1 MASKN
6 ERYLNAPIQLY
17 KDFLINSNDALSRIA
32 AYSCFEYE
40 EINGVSF
47 EYAAHYL
54 GLSYNDYKVAE
65 NAAYKIYE
73 SIKGN
78 PPKVGISM
86 AIYNKFR
93 WEKEKTEFEKVCLLG
108 HVAIKSILQQK
119 TYCKIDNKFWLSRM
133 DGQPTSLEFPK
144 LSVMIRK
151 YANEYQ
157 TRKIKNELKLNW
169 GLVTTSKNTRG
180 FYVSYK
186 LTLAQLMKVEEKNRP
201 SFKLKQQMKLESETR
216 KKVLEELGGNTTM

>member
-1 MASKN
+1 MASKD
-6 ERYLNAPIQLY
+6 ERYLNSPIQLWNG
-17 KDFLINSNDALSRIA
+17 FLKNSNKVFEKVGLF
-32 AYSCFEYE
+32 SCYEYAKT
-40 EINGVSF
+40 NDVSF
-47 EYAAHYL
+47 EQAADYV
-54 GLSYNDYKVAE
+54 GLKYNDVSTAGSYAHKV
-65 NAAYKIYE
+65 YE
-73 SIKGN
+73 SIKGS
-78 PPKVGISM
+78 PPKVGLNM

-93 WEKEKTEFEKVCLLG
+93 WEEEKTEFEKVCLLG
-108 HVAIKSILQQK
+108 HLAIKSILQQK
-119 TYCKIDNKFWLSRM
+119 VYCKIDNKFWLSRM

-144 LSVMIRK
+144 LSIMIRK

-169 GLVTTSKNTRG
+169 GLITTSKNTRG